1 MNSRISLFEPVMSGL
16 WRAGGKNHD
25 RYGSVGVQH
34 VPQLS
39 VVNTRELN
47 KSVFTQM
54 RNMLYK

>member
-1 MNSRISLFEPVMSGL
+1 MNSRISLLEPVMSGL

-47 KSVFTQM
+47 KSVFT
-54 RNMLYK
+54 